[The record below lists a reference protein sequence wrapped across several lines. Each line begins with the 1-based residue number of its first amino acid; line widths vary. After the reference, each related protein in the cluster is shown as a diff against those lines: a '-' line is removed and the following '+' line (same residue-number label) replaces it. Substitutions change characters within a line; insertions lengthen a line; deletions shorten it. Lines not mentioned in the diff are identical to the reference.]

1 MCMPLLEYG
10 RFGILEDSYYPDWRK
25 LSSAHSSPRPSAK
38 PLATC
43 VSSSAA
49 LRQKLGDGGTARL
62 AHE

>member
-1 MCMPLLEYG
+1 MACGCGIWNNWNNWNNWNATRPLLY
-10 RFGILEDSYYPDWRK
+10 F
-25 LSSAHSSPRPSAK
+25 SSPRPLAK